1 VRYSASMYDSA
12 SFSKASSATRS
23 LYPNIPAIPAIPDR
37 LAIVDGRRL
46 HAIAR
51 RLLRAY
57 GTPPPARHLAPID
70 ELVLTVLSQHTSD
83 TNRDRAYEDLRR
95 RFPTWDEVADAPLPA
110 LARAIRRG
118 GLGPTKAVRIR
129 AMLRAIRESGV
140 ALDDRAFTRVGDQE
154 LWDTLVALPGVGPKT
169 AACVLLFSLDRP
181 YFPVDTHVHRLA
193 RRLGL
198 VPPRADAV
206 ATQAAFQA
214 SVPDDEM
221 YPLHMNLI
229 RHGRAVCVAQRPRCS
244 ECVLRALCPRIGVTD
259 SR

>member
-1 VRYSASMYDSA
+1 
-12 SFSKASSATRS
+12 
-23 LYPNIPAIPAIPDR
+23 
-37 LAIVDGRRL
+37 
-46 HAIAR
+46 
-51 RLLRAY
+51 
-57 GTPPPARHLAPID
+57 
-70 ELVLTVLSQHTSD
+70 VLTVLSQHTSD

-140 ALDDRAFTRVGDQE
+140 ALDDLAFTRVGDQE